1 MIGESPIKIKEVDM
15 DDLPKI
21 LEGVEGKF
29 IETSRIKIFTR
40 FTTKIQ
46 GNQIVFIHGNLTS
59 GTYFEETMVE
69 FENDFYCIAPD
80 LRGYGLTED
89 KIIDATRGLRDWSDD
104 LKALLDALN
113 LKKIHLVGWS
123 LGGGVSMQFLI
134 DNPQRVQSLTI
145 IDPISPFGFGGTK
158 DDKGTPCWDDYAGSG
173 GGTVN
178 PDFVKRIKEH
188 DLTESDSNS
197 PLNVI
202 NNFYYKPPFRAKR
215 ELDYL
220 KSSLLE
226 KIGDDRYPGDFIP
239 SKNWPYI
246 APGKY
251 GPVNAMSPKYLNLIE
266 IVDINPKPPILWVRG
281 DSDLVVS
288 DNSLMDFG
296 YLGKLGIIPN
306 YPGENVYPPQPMVT
320 QTRFILN
327 KYRENGGQFYEEV
340 IKDSAHAPHIEKFD
354 EFNTLLKKFIKEKV

>member
-188 DLTESDSNS
+188 DLTE
-197 PLNVI
+197 
-202 NNFYYKPPFRAKR
+202 
-215 ELDYL
+215 
-220 KSSLLE
+220 
-226 KIGDDRYPGDFIP
+226 
-239 SKNWPYI
+239 
-246 APGKY
+246 
-251 GPVNAMSPKYLNLIE
+251 
-266 IVDINPKPPILWVRG
+266 
-281 DSDLVVS
+281 
-288 DNSLMDFG
+288 
-296 YLGKLGIIPN
+296 
-306 YPGENVYPPQPMVT
+306 
-320 QTRFILN
+320 
-327 KYRENGGQFYEEV
+327 
-340 IKDSAHAPHIEKFD
+340 
-354 EFNTLLKKFIKEKV
+354 